1 MYDVVVAGGSIAGL
15 CCAREAALG
24 GCSVLVIEDD
34 AEVGTPDHCGGM
46 VSVSAL
52 QRLQVTPRIKM
63 SSHKVHTAKIFSP
76 SGYSVSFDAK
86 AQNVI
91 SIDRRELD
99 KEIARQAQKAGAV
112 VRIKTKYVERTQD
125 GIRTGSE
132 EIACKEFVD
141 ARGIGP
147 LAKSNPSGIIPCC
160 QCEVHAD
167 WIESRTVEVHMD
179 AVKYPG
185 FFAWV
190 IPSGKG
196 HGKIGVAGIK
206 IDPIAA
212 MERFLREKGTHSV
225 IRRII
230 SPVWIGGPIKE
241 FSSKESVIIGDAAG
255 QAKPTTAGGIFSC
268 GMGGII
274 AGRMLAKRV
283 LDGSGMESYQK
294 EWSAIF
300 GDEFSRQ
307 ILARKILVT
316 LDNPTLEKLLK
327 TITPEMVKSVSEKD
341 DFDFHTATIV
351 RLLGV
356 KGAAKVAGAVLGGK
370 MRGILDKV

>member
-185 FFAWV
+185 KYFC
-190 IPSGKG
+190 SMDL
-196 HGKIGVAGIK
+196 VA
-206 IDPIAA
+206 
-212 MERFLREKGTHSV
+212 
-225 IRRII
+225 
-230 SPVWIGGPIKE
+230 
-241 FSSKESVIIGDAAG
+241 
-255 QAKPTTAGGIFSC
+255 
-268 GMGGII
+268 
-274 AGRMLAKRV
+274 
-283 LDGSGMESYQK
+283 
-294 EWSAIF
+294 
-300 GDEFSRQ
+300 
-307 ILARKILVT
+307 
-316 LDNPTLEKLLK
+316 
-327 TITPEMVKSVSEKD
+327 
-341 DFDFHTATIV
+341 
-351 RLLGV
+351 
-356 KGAAKVAGAVLGGK
+356 
-370 MRGILDKV
+370 

>member
-99 KEIARQAQKAGAV
+99 KEIARQAQKAGAI

-132 EIACKEFVD
+132 EIACREFVD
-141 ARGIGP
+141 AKGYLGQPKIVLKVPGPVELDQIKKDAITLAVPWCVIEDAGRTQIAPGTVTCLALGPAPEEHIDTDYRGSETSLVMALICMTSLNLWTP
-147 LAKSNPSGIIPCC
+147 DVSPSNKMMQKSSSG
-160 QCEVHAD
+160 
-167 WIESRTVEVHMD
+167 MD
-179 AVKYPG
+179 AHK
-185 FFAWV
+185 
-190 IPSGKG
+190 
-196 HGKIGVAGIK
+196 
-206 IDPIAA
+206 
-212 MERFLREKGTHSV
+212 LR
-225 IRRII
+225 R
-230 SPVWIGGPIKE
+230 
-241 FSSKESVIIGDAAG
+241 
-255 QAKPTTAGGIFSC
+255 
-268 GMGGII
+268 
-274 AGRMLAKRV
+274 
-283 LDGSGMESYQK
+283 
-294 EWSAIF
+294 
-300 GDEFSRQ
+300 
-307 ILARKILVT
+307 
-316 LDNPTLEKLLK
+316 
-327 TITPEMVKSVSEKD
+327 
-341 DFDFHTATIV
+341 
-351 RLLGV
+351 
-356 KGAAKVAGAVLGGK
+356 
-370 MRGILDKV
+370 

>member
-212 MERFLREKGTHSV
+212 METVLKLRVPKLDMLVGMGLYSTDTPGT
-225 IRRII
+225 
-230 SPVWIGGPIKE
+230 GGSIKE
-241 FSSKESVIIGDAAG
+241 KREDFAVNEVLAEKTLSRIAENTGYAVYKLD
-255 QAKPTTAGGIFSC
+255 KNGIDTNH
-268 GMGGII
+268 
-274 AGRMLAKRV
+274 ALAEVQKRT
-283 LDGSGMESYQK
+283 G
-294 EWSAIF
+294 
-300 GDEFSRQ
+300 
-307 ILARKILVT
+307 
-316 LDNPTLEKLLK
+316 
-327 TITPEMVKSVSEKD
+327 
-341 DFDFHTATIV
+341 V
-351 RLLGV
+351 RLKALGLKDSRAVTSQYVCATSKMAKISKYDGGRFSIKQIGFSKRPLTAKDMIGNRFSIRVSGTDADLSEFNVFV
-356 KGAAKVAGAVLGGK
+356 KF
-370 MRGILDKV
+370 

>member
-1 MYDVVVAGGSIAGL
+1 MYDVVIAGGSIAGL
-15 CCAREAALG
+15 CCARELALG
-24 GCSVLVIEDD
+24 GCSTLVIEDD

-52 QRLQVTPRIKM
+52 QRLQVAPRIKM
-63 SSHKVHTAKIFSP
+63 SSHKVHTAKILSP
-76 SGYSVSFDAK
+76 LGHSVNFDAK

-99 KEIARQAQKAGAV
+99 KEIARQAQKAGAI
-112 VRIKTKYVERTQD
+112 VRVKTKYVGRTQD

-167 WIESRTVEVHMD
+167 WIESGTVSVYVD

-185 FFAWV
+185 FFAWI
-190 IPSGKG
+190 IPAGDG
-196 HGKIGVAGIK
+196 HGKVGVAGIN
-206 IDPIAA
+206 IDPLAE
-212 MERFLREKGTHSV
+212 MEKFMQKKGTHSI
-225 IRRII
+225 IRRIV

-241 FSSKESVIIGDAAG
+241 FVDKKSNIIGDAAG

-274 AGRMLAKRV
+274 AGRALAKHI
-283 LDGSGMESYQK
+283 LDGSSMESYQK
-294 EWSAIF
+294 DWSAIF
-300 GDEFSRQ
+300 GGEFSRQ
-307 ILARKILVT
+307 ILARKVLGT
-316 LDNPTLEKLLK
+316 LDNSTLEKLLK
-327 TITPEMVKSVSEKD
+327 AVTPEMAKSISEND
-341 DFDFHTATIV
+341 DFDFHAAAIV
-351 RLLGV
+351 RMLGV
-356 KGAAKVAGAVLGGK
+356 KGVAKAAGTVLGGK

>member
-185 FFAWV
+185 FFAWTLWLD
-190 IPSGKG
+190 IL
-196 HGKIGVAGIK
+196 ILGVTWT
-206 IDPIAA
+206 AA
-212 MERFLREKGTHSV
+212 MQKRLPCHHSD
-225 IRRII
+225 
-230 SPVWIGGPIKE
+230 PE
-241 FSSKESVIIGDAAG
+241 F
-255 QAKPTTAGGIFSC
+255 Q
-268 GMGGII
+268 
-274 AGRMLAKRV
+274 L
-283 LDGSGMESYQK
+283 Q
-294 EWSAIF
+294 
-300 GDEFSRQ
+300 
-307 ILARKILVT
+307 
-316 LDNPTLEKLLK
+316 
-327 TITPEMVKSVSEKD
+327 
-341 DFDFHTATIV
+341 H
-351 RLLGV
+351 RLLSL
-356 KGAAKVAGAVLGGK
+356 VLSIRQGQPLLHNTGQLYCLLLQPHHTCLYIHT
-370 MRGILDKV
+370 RNI

>member
-52 QRLQVTPRIKM
+52 QRLQIAPRIKM
-63 SSHKVHTAKIFSP
+63 SSHKIRNAKIFSP
-76 SGYSVSFDAK
+76 AGHSVNINAK
-86 AQNVI
+86 TQNVV

-112 VRIKTKYVERTQD
+112 IRVKTKYVERTQD

-147 LAKSNPSGIIPCC
+147 LAKSNPSGTIPCC
-160 QCEVHAD
+160 QCEVHAN
-167 WIESRTVEVHMD
+167 WIESGTVEVYVD

-190 IPSGKG
+190 IPAGDG
-196 HGKIGVAGIK
+196 HGKVGVAGIR
-206 IDPIAA
+206 INPLAE
-212 MERFLREKGTHSV
+212 MERFMQKKGTHSI
-225 IRRII
+225 IRRIV

-241 FSSKESVIIGDAAG
+241 FAGIKSVIVGDAAG

-274 AGRMLAKRV
+274 AGRMLARRT
-283 LDGSGMESYQK
+283 LEGSGMKSYQK
-294 EWSAIF
+294 DWNAMF
-300 GDEFSRQ
+300 GGEFSRQ
-307 ILARKILVT
+307 ILARKILST

-327 TITPEMVKSVSEKD
+327 AVTPEMAKSVSKND
-341 DFDFHTATIV
+341 DFDFHAAAIV

-356 KGAAKVAGAVLGGK
+356 KGIVKAAGTVLGGK
-370 MRGILDKV
+370 TREILDKV

>member
-1 MYDVVVAGGSIAGL
+1 MLSTSD
-15 CCAREAALG
+15 RR
-24 GCSVLVIEDD
+24 

-230 SPVWIGGPIKE
+230 SPVWIGRNFTILGISQNKVEAHCHIKLTNTEFIPCLKFHAFCHQELHLLLWLHPLHPI
-241 FSSKESVIIGDAAG
+241 
-255 QAKPTTAGGIFSC
+255 
-268 GMGGII
+268 
-274 AGRMLAKRV
+274 V
-283 LDGSGMESYQK
+283 LR
-294 EWSAIF
+294 W
-300 GDEFSRQ
+300 
-307 ILARKILVT
+307 
-316 LDNPTLEKLLK
+316 
-327 TITPEMVKSVSEKD
+327 
-341 DFDFHTATIV
+341 
-351 RLLGV
+351 
-356 KGAAKVAGAVLGGK
+356 
-370 MRGILDKV
+370 

>member
-1 MYDVVVAGGSIAGL
+1 
-15 CCAREAALG
+15 
-24 GCSVLVIEDD
+24 
-34 AEVGTPDHCGGM
+34 
-46 VSVSAL
+46 
-52 QRLQVTPRIKM
+52 
-63 SSHKVHTAKIFSP
+63 
-76 SGYSVSFDAK
+76 
-86 AQNVI
+86 
-91 SIDRRELD
+91 
-99 KEIARQAQKAGAV
+99 
-112 VRIKTKYVERTQD
+112 
-125 GIRTGSE
+125 
-132 EIACKEFVD
+132 
-141 ARGIGP
+141 
-147 LAKSNPSGIIPCC
+147 
-160 QCEVHAD
+160 
-167 WIESRTVEVHMD
+167 MD
-179 AVKYPG
+179 AVLVKYPG

-327 TITPEMVKSVSEKD
+327 TVTPEMVKSVSEKD